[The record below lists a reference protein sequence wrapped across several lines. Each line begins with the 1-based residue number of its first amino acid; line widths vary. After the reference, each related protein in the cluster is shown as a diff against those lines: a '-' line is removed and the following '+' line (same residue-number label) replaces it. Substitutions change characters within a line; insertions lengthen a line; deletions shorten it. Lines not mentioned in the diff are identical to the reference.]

1 MAVGLTSTLRLI
13 MFESLREAYED
24 WLWKNSPE
32 RLQLARNRLALHRRA
47 IDEGQPGPY
56 LEPEKYNL
64 Y

>member
-1 MAVGLTSTLRLI
+1 MDLDLTQI
-13 MFESLREAYED
+13 IESLRESYED

-32 RLQLARNRLALHRRA
+32 RLALARNRLALHRRA
-47 IDEGQPGPY
+47 IDEGHLGPY

>member
-1 MAVGLTSTLRLI
+1 MNI
-13 MFESLREAYED
+13 IKSLREAYED

-32 RLQLARNRLALHRRA
+32 RLALAKNRLALHRRA
-47 IDEGQPGPY
+47 IDEGHPGPY

>member
-1 MAVGLTSTLRLI
+1 MLHSIINAFRELS
-13 MFESLREAYED
+13 EAYED

-32 RLQLARNRLALHRRA
+32 RLELARNRLRLHQQALE
-47 IDEGQPGPY
+47 EGQPGPY

>member
-1 MAVGLTSTLRLI
+1 MNWWQ
-13 MFESLREAYED
+13 SLRNNYED
-24 WLWKNSPE
+24 WLWKNSTE
-32 RLQLARNRLALHRRA
+32 RLQLARNRLALHQRA

>member
-1 MAVGLTSTLRLI
+1 MDLDLTQTI
-13 MFESLREAYED
+13 ESLREAYEE
-24 WLWKNSPE
+24 WLWKYGPD
-32 RLQLARNRLALHRRA
+32 RRDLARTRLALHRRA

>member
-1 MAVGLTSTLRLI
+1 MKWLDD
-13 MFESLREAYED
+13 LREAYED

-32 RLQLARNRLALHRRA
+32 RLELARTRLALHQQA
-47 IDEGQPGPY
+47 LEEGKPGPY